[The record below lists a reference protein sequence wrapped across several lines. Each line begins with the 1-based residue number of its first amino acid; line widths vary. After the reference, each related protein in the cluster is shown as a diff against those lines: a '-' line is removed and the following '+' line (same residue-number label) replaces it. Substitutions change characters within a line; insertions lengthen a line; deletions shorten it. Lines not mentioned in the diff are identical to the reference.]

1 MTSLCFLDIL
11 PKNAERGFQDIKASL
26 TCSISELF
34 ENLPARSFP
43 YHLAQSMHFSFL
55 AVITALTVSM
65 SVIATPLAADFSSR
79 CTHAGHV
86 CAFLDNTCCNKACIG
101 PPVSIQTQ

>member
-43 YHLAQSMHFSFL
+43 YYLAQSMHFSFL
-55 AVITALTVSM
+55 AVIAALTVPM
-65 SVIATPLAADFSSR
+65 SVIATPAIFSKR
-79 CTHAGHV
+79 QCTVDGET
-86 CAFLDNTCCNKACIG
+86 CSTIYDTCCGFCSSATT
-101 PPVSIQTQ
+101 VSIQSS